1 MGHEWMEA
9 RKSDQPFHWEAITLN
24 AITHGCEQQC
34 SNPLNVKWH
43 PDLSAI
49 NICTYLREIAQK
61 HWWWTHPPP
70 PLATPEEDG
79 EL

>member
-9 RKSDQPFHWEAITLN
+9 RKSDWPFCWEAITVDV
-24 AITHGCEQQC
+24 ITHGCKQQHP
-34 SNPLNVKWH
+34 NPSNVKWH

-49 NICTYLREIAQK
+49 DISTYLREIVQK
-61 HWWWTHPPP
+61 YWWWTHPLP

>member
-9 RKSDQPFHWEAITLN
+9 RKSDWPFCWEAITVD
-24 AITHGCEQQC
+24 AITHGCKQQRP
-34 SNPLNVKWH
+34 NPSNVKWH

-49 NICTYLREIAQK
+49 DISTYLREIVQK
-61 HWWWTHPPP
+61 YWWWTHPPP